1 MRIGMS
7 TLSGVSYGG
16 LTYSRRFI
24 PELAKVDTSNEY
36 HIFVPKGD
44 RLSKTIHQENF
55 LFHKCPINTH
65 SPPLRMLWEQFI
77 IPGEVRRRGID
88 VFFTAKNANILF
100 VPCKTIVAIR
110 NMEPLCYRQYKN
122 HWKLNIFSWLRGEL
136 TKISVKRADR
146 IIAVS
151 RFAKS
156 VIEQILP
163 GVGERTDVVYNGGL
177 REPVQSDT
185 YNGQPRLL
193 LSSSKFVAYANQLSL
208 VEAYG
213 LLCRRRTDVPP
224 LWLAGGVHDTVYFEK
239 VQRLIAEENL
249 TDKIKIL
256 GLIPHEQLMQL
267 YTRALAFVFPST
279 LEACPHTLIEA
290 MAHGLPIAASQ
301 TEPMPEICKDAATYF
316 DPFKAEDI
324 AEKMEAALF
333 DNCLRDRLQRAS
345 LERCQF
351 FDWEKTAN
359 EMVDIFGKVH
369 HNSAGI

>member
-1 MRIGMS
+1 MS

-16 LTYSRRFI
+16 ITYFRRFI
-24 PELAKVDTSNEY
+24 PELAKIDASNEY

-44 RLSKTIHQENF
+44 GLSETIQQANF
-55 LFHKCPINTH
+55 HFHECPLGTH
-65 SPPLRMLWEQFI
+65 SPFLRMLWEQCI
-77 IPGEVRRRGID
+77 LPGKVIKHRID

-100 VPCKTIVAIR
+100 APCKTIVAIR

-122 HWKLNIFSWLRGEL
+122 HWKLNPFSWLRGEL

-146 IIAVS
+146 IITVS

-156 VIEQILP
+156 VIERICP
-163 GVGERTDVVYNGGL
+163 GSRERADVVYNGGL
-177 REPVQSDT
+177 RNPVQSDSD
-185 YNGQPRLL
+185 NGKAQLL
-193 LSSSKFVAYANQLSL
+193 LSSSKFVAYANQLNL
-208 VEAYG
+208 VEAYA

-224 LWLAGGVHDTVYFEK
+224 LWLAGGVLDTVYFKK
-239 VQRLIAEENL
+239 VKRLIAEEDL
-249 TDKIKIL
+249 TARIKIL
-256 GLIPHEQLMQL
+256 GLISHEQLMQL
-267 YTRALAFVFPST
+267 YAQATAFVFPST

-333 DNCLRDRLQRAS
+333 DNGLRDRLERAS
-345 LERCQF
+345 LERCHF
-351 FDWEKTAN
+351 FDWEKTAK
-359 EMVDIFGKVH
+359 EMISIFHDVH
-369 HNSAGI
+369 RSSARM